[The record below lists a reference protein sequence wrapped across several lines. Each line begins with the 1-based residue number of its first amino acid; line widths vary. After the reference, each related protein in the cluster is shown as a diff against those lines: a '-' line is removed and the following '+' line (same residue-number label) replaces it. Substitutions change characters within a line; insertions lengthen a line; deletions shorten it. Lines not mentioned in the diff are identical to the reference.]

1 MNKTKI
7 EKRLQPFHDEENIGS
22 LWNMYSVLRREKYTL
37 IYLGFNIETREI
49 KSVSSWF
56 LKTHITKEEVKKY
69 NFFCMAAKK
78 YLTFTHHQMLNTM
91 RYYKVI

>member
-22 LWNMYSVLRREKYTL
+22 LWNMYSILRREKYIL

-49 KSVSSWF
+49 KSVSSWL
-56 LKTHITKEEVKKY
+56 LKTQITKEEVKKY
-69 NFFCMAAKK
+69 NFFCISTKK
-78 YLTFTHHQMLNTM
+78 HVSYTHHQMLNTM